1 MIDEKYD
8 RVRVR
13 IGWIFDTMWIYQKKC
28 MRLYMMPISLFVSSL
43 GFTIIGIVLQLEIFS
58 YIINRLKYGN
68 MTQENA
74 RDHSWLFIPNMKM
87 LEIIHEF
94 FDNI

>member
-1 MIDEKYD
+1 
-8 RVRVR
+8 
-13 IGWIFDTMWIYQKKC
+13 

-74 RDHSWLFIPNMKM
+74 RDHS
-87 LEIIHEF
+87 
-94 FDNI
+94 